1 MNPVP
6 EKDPYEIQTVIETVS
21 SDLIEDAP
29 RTAICVIMREYN
41 LDVDD
46 VETAWEGFNV

>member
-1 MNPVP
+1 MNPSQ
-6 EKDPYEIQTVIETVS
+6 EKDPYEIQTVIETVAG
-21 SDLIEDAP
+21 DLIDAAP

-41 LDVDD
+41 LDIDD